1 MKDATVIPGF
11 ENYQITE
18 KGKVISINSGKEVPA
33 TNGKVRLYD
42 KPKHKVT
49 LVVEELVK
57 EVFGEEEKP
66 RSAPESTEKAKETTT
81 NGKKS
86 TTKTKSGMSDKIREL
101 YKDGMSRKNI
111 SKKLERNQGYVDNVV
126 YRMNYA
132 ENKEAIETDLRLGKS
147 EKEVQEKY
155 DISARFTARVDV

>member
-1 MKDATVIPGF
+1 MKNTKGIPGF

-18 KGKVISINSGKEVPA
+18 KGKVISINSGKEVPS

-49 LVVEELVK
+49 LVVEDLVK
-57 EVFGEEEKP
+57 EAFGKEEKSV
-66 RSAPESTEKAKETTT
+66 SAPE
-81 NGKKS
+81 S

-101 YKDGMSRKNI
+101 YKGGMSRKDI

-126 YRMNYA
+126 YRMNFA
-132 ENKEAIETDLRLGKS
+132 DNHEAIAEDLNNMTP
-147 EKEVQEKY
+147 KEVQNKY
-155 DISARFTARVDV
+155 DISARFTDRAHG